1 MKLEYNCGGLFK
13 NILIWIVQVIIA
25 MSSII
30 GCVLYIPMM
39 DENSSAHTW
48 LSLHGFE
55 NSTEEINALLGVPLI
70 LLIIVGVST
79 AIGALLYPAVTFWT
93 LGDEEVKELKNYN
106 KDKDEKE
113 HIKIPHP
120 KRAIIATLTI
130 IGFFTGG
137 IGHLIALFFGCG
149 QGLVEISESQRKLL
163 SLAEGVNTQEQKS
176 SIAIGG
182 IDVATVTST
191 GNATTNPSL
200 PAQDKQNTVEL
211 EDSLKNLRELKSLL
225 DDGVIDQETYD
236 KKKKEIGF

>member
-1 MKLEYNCGGLFK
+1 MKLDYDAGGFLSNLWTWLLSVIVGIAFIFGGFLLIATEVAFLSIILF
-13 NILIWIVQVIIA
+13 IIGGFAIIIA
-25 MSSII
+25 FI
-30 GCVLYIPMM
+30 
-39 DENSSAHTW
+39 
-48 LSLHGFE
+48 
-55 NSTEEINALLGVPLI
+55 
-70 LLIIVGVST
+70 
-79 AIGALLYPAVTFWT
+79 YPAVAFWT
-93 LGDEEVKELKNYN
+93 LDGDNIEELKNYN

-120 KRAIIATLTI
+120 KRAMIATLTI

-137 IGHLIALFFGCG
+137 IGHLIALFIGCG

-163 SLAEGVNTQEQKS
+163 SLAEGVNSQEQKS
-176 SIAIGG
+176 SITIGG
-182 IDVATVTST
+182 VDVATVTST
-191 GNATTNPSL
+191 GNATTDPPL